1 MPNHTVRRLVE
12 GAMIAAIYLVLTFAS
27 RLLGIADGA
36 VQFRLSEALTVLP
49 VFTPAA
55 IPGLTI
61 GCLFAN
67 LGSPFGIADIIS
79 GTLATLCAAL
89 LTRWCRSITWRG
101 IPWLA
106 PVPPIVLNGVIVGLT
121 VTLMNEVGH
130 IVPSQFSFAAFGL
143 TAFTVA
149 LGELAVCAGLG
160 PPLFYALKKSGA
172 ANHLFHSAP

>member
-12 GAMIAAIYLVLTFAS
+12 SAMIAAIYLVLTFAS

-36 VQFRLSEALTVLP
+36 VQFRLSEALPTVLP

-79 GTLATLCAAL
+79 GTLATLFAAL
-89 LTRWCRSITWRG
+89 LTRWCR
-101 IPWLA
+101 
-106 PVPPIVLNGVIVGLT
+106 
-121 VTLMNEVGH
+121 
-130 IVPSQFSFAAFGL
+130 AALPG
-143 TAFTVA
+143 
-149 LGELAVCAGLG
+149 GG
-160 PPLFYALKKSGA
+160 
-172 ANHLFHSAP
+172 FHGSRPFRQSC

>member
-1 MPNHTVRRLVE
+1 
-12 GAMIAAIYLVLTFAS
+12 MIAALYLVLTFAS

-55 IPGLTI
+55 VPGLTI

-67 LGSPFGIADIIS
+67 LGSPFGILDIIS
-79 GTLATLCAAL
+79 GTLATLLAAI
-89 LTRWCRSITWRG
+89 LTRCCRRVVWRG

-106 PVPPIVLNGVIVGLT
+106 PLPPVAVNGLVVGLT
-121 VTLMNEVGH
+121 VTLMNEAGQL
-130 IVPSQFSFAAFGL
+130 IPAQFTLGAFGF

-149 LGELAVCAGLG
+149 LGELVVCVGLG
-160 PPLFYALKKSGA
+160 IPLMIALQKSGA
-172 ANHLFHSAP
+172 ANRLFHPGV

>member
-1 MPNHTVRRLVE
+1 
-12 GAMIAAIYLVLTFAS
+12 MIAAFYTVLT
-27 RLLGIADGA
+27 LLAATMNLAYGP
-36 VQFRLSEALTVLP
+36 VQFRFSEALTILP
-49 VFTPAA
+49 LFTPAA

-67 LGSPFGIADIIS
+67 LGSPFGLADIIS
-79 GTLATLCAAL
+79 GTLATLFAAL

-160 PPLFYALKKSGA
+160 LPLFYALKKSGA